1 MSKISRIVIYDINDV
16 ESSSTLKPGNA
27 IFECTIGG
35 TGKSNLKTKYKG
47 EIVDPEFAKLV
58 DVAKDDFELIIKNIP
73 KYKTKYEKQ
82 KDKISKAKE
91 TFETYTT
98 TPKVGAALTRF
109 LESTTSILYIN
120 PFDRYEDDKNW
131 KVLDFNLPF
140 IDTRE
145 NISNLI
151 NRMIS
156 ELTDVSSIR
165 TTSSTSGGI
174 TTISSISTIVVNK
187 KIDDYMPANIKQI
200 LKYYNVI
207 VDFGKI
213 EKRNN
218 VQKIDETN
226 LLNNIQYYKLP
237 YKIEDNK
244 IKSDSTK
251 GSTIIEIIYFNK
263 VLISELIRRSSN
275 TNIRIDNN
283 YYNIIGLYLYN
294 TCHIYIEIILY
305 TINKCIKNEQ
315 TKKNNNLYLYLV
327 KYIKSVENLRVI
339 VRNAF
344 YTIFPPI
351 TSTAKYNIQLNNN
364 KKVSVIENINVISED
379 KINKMYPSAVANIK
393 YDYFLNGSNNI
404 KDEYDKNKYLSAG
417 GFKIENI
424 ITNPSNTLVKIEDIS
439 IKVEGTINEEL
450 NPKEED
456 DKNLK
461 NNIKVIDELIKSI
474 KIGIEDKT
482 RNKLYDKISTIEKD
496 KDKLI
501 IKIPE
506 FKGLFENN
514 IQKSLDNLLFILNF
528 RTNSLNT
535 NYNAKNKL
543 IESID
548 EAKLLANYYY
558 YNAYYIL
565 INLEKYVNMISEL
578 RGSMPKLAKEFMDP
592 CKKYELKSTMK
603 LNREIENIDKKTEEI
618 KEQNRNNKRNN
629 FNVTNYRKEEFWN
642 RVENIIKGREL
653 YIPVEQEDDVYLLP
667 IIESCKMGK
676 IVNKSLVSAT
686 KYFYTKFR
694 DNIILLSEEKSLFS
708 NSSSIR
714 YLPNSVYNELYDID
728 TTKLREALFEILTI
742 ESKYTEST
750 KKFKG
755 TDTFVDKLIKENKEL
770 GLSSLLDNNQQIIA
784 VNQTSAMIRS
794 LL

>member
-1 MSKISRIVIYDINDV
+1 MEKILIYDINDV
-16 ESSSTLKPGNA
+16 EKAFSLTQGNV
-27 IFECTIGG
+27 IFECTIRD
-35 TGKSNLKTKYKG
+35 TGKSNLKTKYQG
-47 EIVDPEFAKLV
+47 EIVDSEFAKLV
-58 DVAKDDFELIIKNIP
+58 NVAKDDFELIIKNIP

-91 TFETYTT
+91 TFETYTA

-109 LESTTSILYIN
+109 LESSTSILYIN

-145 NISNLI
+145 NISILI
-151 NRMIS
+151 NKMIS
-156 ELTDVSSIR
+156 ELTEISSLAKS
-165 TTSSTSGGI
+165 SSTSGGV
-174 TTISSISTIVVNK
+174 TTISASSISTITVNK
-187 KIDDYMPANIKQI
+187 LVDNYMPANIKQI
-200 LKYYNVI
+200 LKYYNVS
-207 VDFGKI
+207 VDFGRI
-213 EKRNN
+213 DKRNN
-218 VQKIDETN
+218 VQNIDKTN

-237 YKIEDNK
+237 YKFEDNK
-244 IKSDSTK
+244 IKYDSTK

-263 VLISELIRRSSN
+263 VLIEELIKKSN
-275 TNIRIDNN
+275 NANIRIDNN
-283 YYNIIGLYLYN
+283 YYNIMGLYLYN
-294 TCHIYIEIILY
+294 TCHIYIEIMLY
-305 TINKCIKNEQ
+305 TINKCIKNEK
-315 TKKNNNLYLYLV
+315 TKKNNNLYLYLI

-344 YTIFPPI
+344 YSIFPPI

-364 KKVSVIENINVISED
+364 KKVNVIENVNVISED
-379 KINKMYPSAVANIK
+379 KIKKMYPATGANIE
-393 YDYFLNGSNNI
+393 YGYFLNGSKNI

-424 ITNPSNTLVKIEDIS
+424 ITNPSNTIVKIEDIS

-456 DKNLK
+456 DKNLQ

-474 KIGIEDKT
+474 KMGIEDKT
-482 RNKLYDKISTIEKD
+482 RKKLYDKISTIEKD

-514 IQKSLDNLLFILNF
+514 MQKSLDNLLFILNF

-578 RGSMPKLAKEFMDP
+578 RGSMPKLAKEFIVP

-618 KEQNRNNKRNN
+618 KEKNRNNKRYN
-629 FNVTNYRKEEFWN
+629 FNVTNYTKEEFWN
-642 RVENIIKGREL
+642 RVQNIIKGREL
-653 YIPVEQEDDVYLLP
+653 YVPVEQEDDIYLLP
-667 IIESCKMGK
+667 VIESCQMGK

-714 YLPNSVYNELYDID
+714 YLPNLVYDELYDSDIN
-728 TTKLREALFEILTI
+728 KLRKTLFEILSI
-742 ESKYTEST
+742 QSKYTEST

-784 VNQTSAMIRS
+784 VNQTSAMICS

>member
-1 MSKISRIVIYDINDV
+1 MVQIIIYDINDV
-16 ESSSTLKPGNA
+16 ESSSTLKQGNA
-27 IFECTIGG
+27 IFECTIMG

-47 EIVDPEFAKLV
+47 EIVDPEFVKLV
-58 DVAKDDFELIIKNIP
+58 DIAKDDFELIIKNIP

-82 KDKISKAKE
+82 KDKIRKAKE

-120 PFDRYEDDKNW
+120 PFDRYENEKNW

-145 NISNLI
+145 NISKLI
-151 NRMIS
+151 NKMIS
-156 ELTDVSSIR
+156 ELTNA
-165 TTSSTSGGI
+165 I
-174 TTISSISTIVVNK
+174 TPSSISTTLVNK

-200 LKYYNVI
+200 LKYYNVS

-213 EKRNN
+213 EKQNS

-237 YKIEDNK
+237 YKFEDNK

-263 VLISELIRRSSN
+263 VLIKELIHKSN
-275 TNIRIDNN
+275 NANIRIDNN
-283 YYNIIGLYLYN
+283 YYNIMGLYLYN
-294 TCHIYIEIILY
+294 TCHIYIEIMLY

-315 TKKNNNLYLYLV
+315 TKKNNNLYLYLI

-339 VRNAF
+339 IRNAF

-351 TSTAKYNIQLNNN
+351 TSTAKYNIQLTNN
-364 KKVSVIENINVISED
+364 KKVSVIGNVNVISED
-379 KINKMYPSAVANIK
+379 KIKKMYPSKEANIE

-404 KDEYDKNKYLSAG
+404 KDEYDKKKYLSAG

-424 ITNPSNTLVKIEDIS
+424 NINPNNTIVKIEDIS
-439 IKVEGTINEEL
+439 IKVEGSINVEL
-450 NPKEED
+450 EPKEED
-456 DKNLK
+456 DKNLQ

-474 KIGIEDKT
+474 KMGIEDKT

-496 KDKLI
+496 KDKLNAR
-501 IKIPE
+501 IPE

-565 INLEKYVNMISEL
+565 INLEKYVNMKSEL
-578 RGSMPKLAKEFMDP
+578 RGSMPKLVKEFIDP

-618 KEQNRNNKRNN
+618 KEQNRNNKGFN
-629 FNVTNYRKEEFWN
+629 FNVTNYTKEEFWN
-642 RVENIIKGREL
+642 RVQNIIKGREL
-653 YIPVEQEDDVYLLP
+653 YVPVEQEDDVYLLP

-714 YLPNSVYNELYDID
+714 YLPNSVYDELYDSNIN
-728 TTKLREALFEILTI
+728 KLRKTLFEILSI
-742 ESKYTEST
+742 QSKYTEST

-755 TDTFVDKLIKENKEL
+755 TDAFVDKLIKENKEL

-784 VNQTSAMIRS
+784 VNQTRAMIRS